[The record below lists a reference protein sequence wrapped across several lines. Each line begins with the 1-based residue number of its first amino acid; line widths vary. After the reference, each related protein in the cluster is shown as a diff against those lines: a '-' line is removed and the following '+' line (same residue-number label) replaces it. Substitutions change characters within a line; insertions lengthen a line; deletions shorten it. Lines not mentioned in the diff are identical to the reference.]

1 MKFICDF
8 FWAWGIQ
15 VCNDCNKC
23 IDILDDNV
31 EQTSK
36 NNIQRHKV
44 EYSQIPQR
52 DEEQPQQPLSPTNY
66 IIIN

>member
-8 FWAWGIQ
+8 FWAWGKQI
-15 VCNDCNKC
+15 CYKCNKC

-31 EQTSK
+31 EKKSK
-36 NNIQRHKV
+36 NNIQRIKV
-44 EYSQIPQR
+44 EYSQIPHR
-52 DEEQPQQPLSPTNY
+52 SEEVEPLSPTNY